1 MNPRRRPRLIA
12 RLLAL
17 LTVPAL
23 SALTITA
30 AIHHAAPQA
39 IAQDVEADDMS
50 MGGMGSSLKKSTVE
64 SMMSALDL
72 PIDQRKTVLELFA
85 TFKGQV
91 KDATK
96 KVMEFSMG
104 LQGGGQPSKE
114 GMKKMM
120 EAYDNY
126 AKHVESLEKG
136 FLDDFKAT
144 LTPKQAESW
153 AKVERRR
160 RLAEAGAM
168 GAVSGGTTNLSDVL
182 ERTLNGEKLPEEAA
196 PVIDQYEQDMDTAIT
211 DLLAWQADIKKK
223 MKELG
228 EKMSEMS
235 MEEQQKFGMEMM
247 GELRK
252 KSAAAQ
258 EVNNRALPKIAA
270 VLPEHLRDRF
280 QIDYYRQS
288 YFQFYDRGGASLDRA
303 FDAAMKLEGITED
316 QKKALSDIRKS
327 HETESLALYRDT
339 AAQRDKELAEAKDQM
354 AMFNGASVQTFMQK
368 VPELQKSAIT
378 KVRAALPAE
387 LLAKLPAPFKP
398 TDVKEPSF
406 DE

>member
-1 MNPRRRPRLIA
+1 MKHSFTRGLLRRLVIS
-12 RLLAL
+12 
-17 LTVPAL
+17 L
-23 SALTITA
+23 SMA
-30 AIHHAAPQA
+30 AAAAAPWVLPPA
-39 IAQDVEADDMS
+39 AAVAQDADADDVQ
-50 MGGMGSSLKKSTVE
+50 MGGMGSSLKRSTVE
-64 SMMSALDL
+64 SMMSTLDL
-72 PIDQRKTVLELFA
+72 PADQRKTILDLFA

-91 KDATK
+91 SEATK
-96 KVMEFSMG
+96 KVMEFSQGM
-104 LQGGGQPSKE
+104 QGGGVQPSKE
-114 GMKKMM
+114 NMKKMM
-120 EAYDNY
+120 EAFDNY
-126 AKHVESLEKG
+126 AKHIETLEKG

-168 GAVSGGTTNLSDVL
+168 GSVSGGTTNLTDVL
-182 ERTLNGEKLPEEAA
+182 ERTLNGEKLPAEAL
-196 PVIDQYEQDMDTAIT
+196 PVIDQYEQDMDAAIT
-211 DLLAWQADIKKK
+211 ELLAWQDNIKKT

-258 EVNNRALPKIAA
+258 EVNNRSLSKIAA
-270 VLPEHLRDRF
+270 VIPEHLRDRF

-288 YFQFYDRGGASLDRA
+288 YFQFYDRGGADMDRA
-303 FDAAMKLEGITED
+303 FDAAMKLEGITEE
-316 QKKALSDIRKS
+316 QKKSLADIRKAHDS
-327 HETESLALYRDT
+327 ESLALYRDT
-339 AAQRDKELAEAKDQM
+339 AAKRDKELAEAKDQA
-354 AMFNGASVQTFMQK
+354 AMFGGESVRTFMQK
-368 VPELQKSAIT
+368 VPEMQKSVVA

-387 LLAKLPAPFKP
+387 MLAKLPAPFKP